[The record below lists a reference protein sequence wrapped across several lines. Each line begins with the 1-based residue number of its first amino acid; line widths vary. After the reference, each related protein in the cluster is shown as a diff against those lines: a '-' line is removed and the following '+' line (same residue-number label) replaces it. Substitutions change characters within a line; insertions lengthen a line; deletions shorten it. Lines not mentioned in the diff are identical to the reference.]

1 MTILVTGAAGF
12 VAHHLASLLRQRTD
26 ARLVGVD
33 VRDVTHDAFNER
45 LIADLSVAAETRRVF
60 EATSPNLVFHLA
72 GLTNGTEEAILASNL
87 GTVRH
92 LIDVTRS
99 LAPETRIVFL
109 GSAAEYGN
117 VPVQDQP
124 VRESFKGTPQGAYGK
139 AKSGVSALVRA
150 SSDVG
155 LNLLLARPFNVVG
168 AGIPRSL
175 MVGAVVERVREAIA
189 SIPPHVIRVGNTT
202 AVRDFIAVEDVVDG
216 LIRIAELGRRGEA
229 YNLCSGVGVSVAEVV
244 GRLIEISGESI
255 QIERDPALVRAA
267 DVGSVVGSWE
277 KARVELDW
285 APTVSLDVS
294 LRAAWEATAPVR

>member
-1 MTILVTGAAGF
+1 M
-12 VAHHLASLLRQRTD
+12 AHHLASLLRQRTD
-26 ARLVGVD
+26 VRLVGVD

-92 LIDVTRS
+92 LIDVARS
-99 LAPETRIVFL
+99 VAPETRIVFL

-117 VPVQDQP
+117 VPVQHQP
-124 VRESFKGTPQGAYGK
+124 VRETFKGTPQGAYAK
-139 AKSGVSALVRA
+139 AKSSVAALVLSA

-168 AGIPRSL
+168 AGIPRTL

-189 SIPPHVIRVGNTT
+189 NTPPHVIRLGNTS

-244 GRLIEISGESI
+244 GRLIEFSSESI

-267 DVGSVVGSWE
+267 DVDSLVGSWE